1 MIKKKNP
8 ALPHD
13 FTQASEDFNKA
24 KNKALISK
32 LSNIMNSKRD
42 DLLSFYDVKEILK
55 PANQVYLGMK
65 SIPINMI
72 IGSEGRYRDFNKHFH
87 PRKEFMRSRWEN
99 IDRAHIKDIPLPAIQ
114 LYEIG
119 GAYFVRDGNHR
130 VSVARLQ
137 GAEEIDAEV
146 ISLSSEINIVSS
158 MTTDDLKKAVIDL
171 EKKTF
176 YKKTDFLELTGDND
190 LNFTSTGSYDRIYMH
205 ILDHKYFSNLDK
217 PEEIP
222 FSDALVSWYREIYMP
237 IIKII
242 NKERLDSVFQGKN
255 PCDLYIWIVR
265 QWDFQKRNK
274 GCSYSVTAAAKNFAK
289 RYGSQQRHTTRII
302 RILLGNIFRIKASVL

>member
-1 MIKKKNP
+1 MSFKRKP
-8 ALPHD
+8 ALPYD

-24 KNKALISK
+24 RSKALISR
-32 LSNIMNSKRD
+32 LSNLMNSKRD

-65 SIPINMI
+65 SIPINLI
-72 IGSEGRYRDFNKHFH
+72 LGSEGRYRDFNKSFH
-87 PRKEFMRSRWEN
+87 PRKEFMRSRWEQ
-99 IDRAHIKDIPLPAIQ
+99 IDRAHIKDIPLPAIS

-146 ISLSSEINIVSS
+146 ISLSSEINITSS
-158 MTTDDLKKAVIDL
+158 MTTDDLKQAVIDL
-171 EKKTF
+171 EKKIF
-176 YKKTDFLELTGDND
+176 YEKTDFLKLTGDND
-190 LNFTSTGSYDRIYMH
+190 LNFTATGSYDRIYLH
-205 ILDHKYFSNLDK
+205 ILDHKYFLNLEK

-222 FSDALVSWYREIYMP
+222 FSDALKSWHREIYSP

-242 NKERLDSVFQGKN
+242 NREKLYLNFPDKN

-265 QWDFQKRNK
+265 HWDFQKRSK
-274 GCSYSVTAAAKNFAK
+274 GRHYSVTAAARNFAH
-289 RYGSQQRHTTRII
+289 RYGKQQRHTTRIL
-302 RILLGNIFRIKASVL
+302 RILLNKIIRGQVFIL